1 MSDLIRRYDALK
13 AVDIWE
19 SDWVSTDSAIRALPA
34 VQPHVNETPK
44 SEHDTANMLTLTA
57 ERDRLA
63 AAVDA
68 VMADRKRI
76 IGERDRLRLYAGHD
90 DDCTINRYPSAGACS
105 CGLRAAFPATPPE
118 RTCPSCRDSLDLP
131 SGDGCAIMTAHEPTD
146 PRAQRDTGD
155 QP

>member
-1 MSDLIRRYDALK
+1 MSDLIRREDALR
-13 AVDIWE
+13 AVHDALVVNPRRDEARKLAGYVI
-19 SDWVSTDSAIRALPA
+19 SALPA
-34 VQPHVNETPK
+34 VQPDARIE
-44 SEHDTANMLTLTA
+44 ALTA

-90 DDCTINRYPSAGACS
+90 DDCTINRYPATGACS
-105 CGLRAAFPATPPE
+105 CGLRAAFPAVQPD

-146 PRAQRDTGD
+146 PRVRRDTGD